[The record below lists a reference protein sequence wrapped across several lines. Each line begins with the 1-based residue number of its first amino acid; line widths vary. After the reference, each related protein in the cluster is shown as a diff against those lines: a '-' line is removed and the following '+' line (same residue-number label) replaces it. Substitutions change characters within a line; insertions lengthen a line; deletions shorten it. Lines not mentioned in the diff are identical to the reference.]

1 MTNLMTILILWGS
14 QWLDVDGDVD
24 EFLMKLVMLL
34 AAKRT
39 SHHQLPGE
47 EGVEQQRPTQVV

>member
-1 MTNLMTILILWGS
+1 MMILILWGS
-14 QWLDVDGDVD
+14 QWLDVDGD

-47 EGVEQQRPTQVV
+47 GGVEQQRPTQVV